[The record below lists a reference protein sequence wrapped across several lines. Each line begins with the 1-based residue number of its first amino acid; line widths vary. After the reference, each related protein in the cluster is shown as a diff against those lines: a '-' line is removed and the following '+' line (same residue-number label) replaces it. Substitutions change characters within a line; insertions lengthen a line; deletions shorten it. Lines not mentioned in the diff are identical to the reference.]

1 VKTIAGYVRSRGGK
15 EWIVVF
21 FINHPYAKRG
31 QDAQDA
37 LVEWVQ
43 RR

>member
-1 VKTIAGYVRSRGGK
+1 VRSKSGK
-15 EWIVVF
+15 EWVVVF
-21 FINHPYAKRG
+21 FINHPNAKLG

-37 LVEWVQ
+37 LIEWAQQ

>member
-1 VKTIAGYVRSRGGK
+1 VRSRGGK